1 VEKNMKTVKFII
13 SVLLLSAL
21 VTGSTYGMA
30 AKAHRGT
37 LLQALEILQKG
48 NESQRWVY
56 GFFNYHAQRNGTS
69 PSATIADMAPQ
80 PDNFL
85 DTVIGGWWI
94 GYRYFVEVQFL
105 TSIGFTS
112 YWHFTSAYRPGK
124 YGDRYS
130 GYGYSVQPPG
140 GFFGLNNIVKTLL
153 YNQEV
158 KSGSY
163 ENARGL
169 VLGLKDIFQIFTK
182 DWLGLASDF
191 YNGEKD
197 SGWGI
202 PGAPDVIHDYQ
213 TQNSSTDRTQNGQ
226 FTDAGTQS
234 WRVPASNWDDVQ
246 DTFFNPGA
254 NAGQFW
260 YNQFTHNASFDDIK
274 TDSLKQIGYAMHWI
288 ADGSTPQHV
297 WNTTDHNHTSFESY
311 LDEQIGKG
319 YKVDKEKVEALLHEF
334 DESEMTTL
342 TQKFACTAS
351 PVAGTCTNNAISA
364 GEVALKNLKVNG
376 KVDPTLYAAGDIL
389 RWLAEKAVT
398 YDKVLSD
405 DSEETFNAGTSQALT
420 LAVAGEILLLKKA
433 TADLYKKKQYS
444 RIVDASTAP
453 AEGIWGYGTFTVNGV
468 SYNQIR

>member
-1 VEKNMKTVKFII
+1 MKTVKLFISI
-13 SVLLLSAL
+13 LLLSVLAS
-21 VTGSTYGMA
+21 GSAFGMA

-48 NESQRWVY
+48 DDSQRWIY
-56 GFFNYHAQRNGTS
+56 GFYNYHAQRNGTS
-69 PSATIADMAPQ
+69 PSATIADMGPQ

-94 GYRYFVEVQFL
+94 GYRYFIEVQFL

-124 YGDRYS
+124 HGDRYS

-163 ENARGL
+163 DNARGL

-202 PGAPDVIHDYQ
+202 PGAADVIHDYQ
-213 TQNSSTDRTQNGQ
+213 TQNSSTDSSQNGQ
-226 FTDAGTQS
+226 FKTGTNN
-234 WRVPASNWDDVQ
+234 WRVPGGNWDDIQ

-260 YNQFTHNASFDDIK
+260 YNQFTHNGNFDDIK
-274 TDSLKQIGYAMHWI
+274 TDTLKQIGYAMHWI

-297 WNTTDHNHTSFESY
+297 WNTTDHNHTSFEGY
-311 LDEQIGKG
+311 LDEQIAKG
-319 YKVDKEKVEALLHEF
+319 YKVNKDEVNALLEEF
-334 DESEMTTL
+334 DNSEMTTL
-342 TQKFACTAS
+342 SQTMVCDG
-351 PVAGTCTNNAISA
+351 GTTVSGQTCSGATLAA
-364 GEVALKNLKVNG
+364 GEVAIKSLKVNG
-376 KVDPTLYAAGDIL
+376 KVDPTLYSAGDIL

-405 DSEETFNAGTSQALT
+405 DSEATFKANADKALT

-433 TADLYKKKQYS
+433 TADLYKKKQYA
-444 RIVDASTAP
+444 RIVDAGTAP
-453 AEGIWGYGTFTVNGV
+453 AEGIWGYGTFTASGV
-468 SYNQIR
+468 TYNQIR

>member
-1 VEKNMKTVKFII
+1 MKTVKLFISI
-13 SVLLLSAL
+13 LLFGAFAA
-21 VTGSTYGMA
+21 TSTWGMS

-37 LLQALEILQKG
+37 VLQALEILQKG

-69 PSATIADMAPQ
+69 AQATIADMGPA

-112 YWHFTSAYRPGK
+112 YWHFTTAYRPGK

-163 ENARGL
+163 ENAKGL

-202 PGAPDVIHDYQ
+202 PGNPDVINNYQ
-213 TQNSSTDRTQNGQ
+213 TQTASTDRSINGQ
-226 FTDAGTQS
+226 TGSNGNA
-234 WRVPASNWDDVQ
+234 RVPSGNWDDIQ
-246 DTFFNPGA
+246 DTFFSPGA
-254 NAGQFW
+254 NAGQYW
-260 YNQFTHNASFDDIK
+260 YNQFTHTSNFDDIK
-274 TDSLKQIGYAMHWI
+274 ADTMKQIGYAMHWI

-297 WNTTDHNHTSFESY
+297 WNTTDHNHTSFEGFM
-311 LDEQIGKG
+311 DDFIAKG
-319 YKVDKEKVEALLHEF
+319 FKADKDAVEALILQFENS
-334 DESEMTTL
+334 DMTTL
-342 TQKFACTAS
+342 SQKFSCSAS
-351 PVAGTCTNNAISA
+351 PVAGACANNQISA
-364 GEVALKNLKVNG
+364 GDVALKNLKVNG
-376 KVDPTLYAAGDIL
+376 KSDATLYSAGDIL
-389 RWLAEKAVT
+389 RWLAETAVT

-405 DSEETFNAGTSQALT
+405 DSEATFKANAERSLT
-420 LAVAGEILLLKKA
+420 LAVAGEILLLRKA

-444 RIVDASTAP
+444 RIVDAGNAP
-453 AEGIWGYGTFTVNGV
+453 AEGIWGYGTFTVNNV
-468 SYNQIR
+468 TYNQIR